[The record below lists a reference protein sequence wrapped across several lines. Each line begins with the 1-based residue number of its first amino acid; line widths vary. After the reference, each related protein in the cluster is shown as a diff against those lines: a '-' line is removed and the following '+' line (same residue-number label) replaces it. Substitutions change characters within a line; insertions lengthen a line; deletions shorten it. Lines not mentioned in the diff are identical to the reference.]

1 MEYIKR
7 KEGIS
12 LVVLCNAEPVY
23 IHSRWMKERDII
35 TAQEFEDAKA
45 KPKVLNDGLSAFTIG
60 TDISVYCDK
69 NRFQIECADI
79 TASKRIIDICRE
91 TLKINLPKAFIA
103 VGVNADMDFTFCNM
117 DDAVRFGD
125 TFVPLERWNKY
136 VPNARVGAFTI
147 QENNVN
153 PTLARP
159 RKAINIQS
167 VGMDDK
173 TKLPLVR
180 ISVNNHYPIKDFD
193 EMAKVI
199 EQAQNKYDEFIAI
212 YEDIFNNQLA

>member
-1 MEYIKR
+1 MDYIKR

-12 LVVLCNAEPVY
+12 LVVLCKTDPVY
-23 IHSRWMKERDII
+23 IHNRWMKERGII
-35 TAQEFEDAKA
+35 TAQEYDDAKA

-60 TDISVYCDK
+60 TDISVFCDK

-79 TASKRIIDICRE
+79 TAAKRIIDICRE
-91 TLKINLPKAFIA
+91 TLKINQPKDFIA
-103 VGVNADMDFTFCNM
+103 VGVNADMDFTFRNQ

-125 TFVPLERWNKY
+125 TFIPLERWSKY
-136 VPNARVGAFTI
+136 VPEARVGAFTI

-153 PTLARP
+153 PSLAKP

-167 VGMDDK
+167 LGMDDK
-173 TKLPLVR
+173 TRQPLVR

-193 EMAKVI
+193 EMTKVL
-199 EQAQNKYDEFIAI
+199 EKAQRKYDEFCAI
-212 YEDIFNNQLA
+212 YEDIFSNQLA

>member
-1 MEYIKR
+1 
-7 KEGIS
+7 
-12 LVVLCNAEPVY
+12 VY
-23 IHSRWMKERDII
+23 
-35 TAQEFEDAKA
+35 
-45 KPKVLNDGLSAFTIG
+45 G
-60 TDISVYCDK
+60 DK

-91 TLKINLPKAFIA
+91 SLKINLPKAFIA
-103 VGVNADMDFTFCNM
+103 VGVNADMDFTFCNL

-136 VPNARVGAFTI
+136 VQNARVGAFTI

-193 EMAKVI
+193 EMAKVM